1 MKKYILRFLL
11 ILWACGYY
19 SCSDPELVVLP
30 DEDTSITGKALYFSP
45 SYLEVSGSS
54 NFTIDIH
61 ISEDIVDLIGA
72 EIEFTYDKT
81 LVSFHSAKIGLLLES
96 AIENVLISEDD
107 TEIGRV
113 LLTLAF
119 IQDGNNIVIDGV
131 DGDGSIVQVSFTPLV
146 SSGFFKLKL
155 DLSLESLPTCTWH
168 DEGSDHSIYTQ
179 ESEPHSSNSFSS
191 LINATIFIVE

>member
-19 SCSDPELVVLP
+19 SCSDPGLVVP
-30 DEDTSITGKALYFSP
+30 DEETSITGKALYFSP
-45 SYLEVSGSS
+45 SYLEVPGSS

-96 AIENVLISEDD
+96 AIENVLIVPIVFTEFENMFFLKRYDEYSE
-107 TEIGRV
+107 V
-113 LLTLAF
+113 WFLTSFYLWLQLF
-119 IQDGNNIVIDGV
+119 DV
-131 DGDGSIVQVSFTPLV
+131 D
-146 SSGFFKLKL
+146 
-155 DLSLESLPTCTWH
+155 
-168 DEGSDHSIYTQ
+168 
-179 ESEPHSSNSFSS
+179 
-191 LINATIFIVE
+191 